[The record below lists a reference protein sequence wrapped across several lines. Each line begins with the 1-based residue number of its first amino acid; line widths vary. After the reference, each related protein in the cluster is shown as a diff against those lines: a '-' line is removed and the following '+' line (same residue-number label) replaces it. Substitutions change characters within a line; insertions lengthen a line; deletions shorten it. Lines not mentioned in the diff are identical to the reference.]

1 MASAHGLALGPFL
14 FWADRLELKGD
25 VFAVVLRKPRFRDIL
40 IGKYLDVIRVA
51 TQTKRGIARS
61 SCKPWLSFALGE
73 TSGSGAASSA

>member
-14 FWADRLELKGD
+14 FWADRLVLKGD

-51 TQTKRGIARS
+51 T
-61 SCKPWLSFALGE
+61 
-73 TSGSGAASSA
+73 

>member
-25 VFAVVLRKPRFRDIL
+25 VLKPRFRDIL